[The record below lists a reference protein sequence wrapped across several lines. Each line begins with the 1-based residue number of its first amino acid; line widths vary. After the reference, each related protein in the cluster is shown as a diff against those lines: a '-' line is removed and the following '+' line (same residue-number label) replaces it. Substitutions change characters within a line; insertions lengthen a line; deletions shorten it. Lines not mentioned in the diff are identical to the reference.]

1 MLHLQDNSA
10 QGVWQ
15 PQLIH
20 IIILR
25 LPAWPSTALQAD
37 ERLLGGHIAALQDSI
52 RTMADCPANRSRLYV
67 TDTDIAALPSVAGDT
82 VFAVKAPIGTELSV
96 PDFESDADA
105 PKQYK

>member
-1 MLHLQDNSA
+1 
-10 QGVWQ
+10 
-15 PQLIH
+15 
-20 IIILR
+20 
-25 LPAWPSTALQAD
+25 
-37 ERLLGGHIAALQDSI
+37 
-52 RTMADCPANRSRLYV
+52 MADCPANRSRLYV

>member
-1 MLHLQDNSA
+1 MLHLQDSA
-10 QGVWQ
+10 QGIWQ
-15 PQLIH
+15 SQLLHSISWG
-20 IIILR
+20 